1 MYVLS
6 TTYGTDVCMYLQ
18 MYTDVS
24 GVKKVKTDA
33 EAEAEEASS
42 DMKGFEVNYM

>member
-1 MYVLS
+1 MLA
-6 TTYGTDVCMYLQ
+6 Q

-33 EAEAEEASS
+33 ETEAEQASS
-42 DMKGFEVNYM
+42 DMKGFEVDYV